1 MRKTDRDRGVRE
13 TDSDRSEREGEG
25 EEAERQLGRR
35 PRSEGRA
42 RAT

>member
-13 TDSDRSEREGEG
+13 TDRDRSEREGEG